1 MKDGISQEEAKKIS
15 KMIREEFGKTV
26 KPLIQGDE
34 LRVSSKSKDDLQA
47 VMSMLRGADLEVAVQ
62 FTNYR

>member
-1 MKDGISQEEAKKIS
+1 
-15 KMIREEFGKTV
+15 
-26 KPLIQGDE
+26 
-34 LRVSSKSKDDLQA
+34 VSSKSKDDLQA